1 MLIVVPR
8 ATTEKIIQ
16 KKKIVKKKSNKG
28 IKMLY

>member
-8 ATTEKIIQ
+8 ATTEKITQ
-16 KKKIVKKKSNKG
+16 KKKKKSNKG

>member
-8 ATTEKIIQ
+8 ATTEKII
-16 KKKIVKKKSNKG
+16 KKKIVKKSNKG